1 MYVSEV
7 CLFSMNSCRL
17 VNFNF
22 FFPFIRFYAYM
33 RLGRPAVGKRV
44 LHVTCHSLMNW
55 LKIYICIFIRV
66 FDVIFLGN
74 DQFAKLTKVRNSK
87 ISFHQCGSPLSS
99 NILSFFF
106 SRTLTKWA
114 KPDA

>member
-1 MYVSEV
+1 
-7 CLFSMNSCRL
+7 
-17 VNFNF
+17 
-22 FFPFIRFYAYM
+22 M

-74 DQFAKLTKVRNSK
+74 DQLRNRQRYE
-87 ISFHQCGSPLSS
+87 ILRFRFINVGVLSS
-99 NILSFFF
+99 NILSLFF

>member
-1 MYVSEV
+1 
-7 CLFSMNSCRL
+7 
-17 VNFNF
+17 
-22 FFPFIRFYAYM
+22 M

-74 DQFAKLTKVRNSK
+74 DQLRNLQRYEIQRFRF
-87 ISFHQCGSPLSS
+87 ISVEVPYLQISY
-99 NILSFFF
+99 LSF
-106 SRTLTKWA
+106 SLEH
-114 KPDA
+114 